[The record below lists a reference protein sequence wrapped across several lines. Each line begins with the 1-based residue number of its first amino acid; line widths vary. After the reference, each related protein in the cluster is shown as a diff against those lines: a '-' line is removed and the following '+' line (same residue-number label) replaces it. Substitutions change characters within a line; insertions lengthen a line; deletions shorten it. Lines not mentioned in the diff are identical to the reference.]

1 MEVTLTATS
10 DPIGII
16 ASVVR
21 VLQMM
26 SEQGPSG
33 MTRFNDFLMLLS
45 PYPENPYFDTP
56 GEVMTNLAMA
66 ALSLILAV
74 ICICRMNVL
83 TERHKLVVRLRYL
96 LLFCGAVGTALAPW
110 AFPNNPRLGGLILL
124 HTLVLHLLLSAPE
137 WKHGAPEYTISGW
150 TPLPEEDERN
160 CDDLYCARCLELG
173 VDPNS
178 LWCRLLRCFRMV
190 THILRG
196 DRRWGIQRGD
206 EDGAP

>member
-16 ASVVR
+16 ARVVR

-56 GEVMTNLAMA
+56 GEVMTNLGVASMA
-66 ALSLILAV
+66 LVLAV

-83 TERHKLVVRLRYL
+83 TARHKLVVRLRYL
-96 LLFCGAVGTALAPW
+96 ILFCL
-110 AFPNNPRLGGLILL
+110 
-124 HTLVLHLLLSAPE
+124 
-137 WKHGAPEYTISGW
+137 
-150 TPLPEEDERN
+150 
-160 CDDLYCARCLELG
+160 
-173 VDPNS
+173 
-178 LWCRLLRCFRMV
+178 FRFC
-190 THILRG
+190 IF
-196 DRRWGIQRGD
+196 
-206 EDGAP
+206 